1 MSRDACK
8 PRGKPRSS
16 WQKNEFNLR
25 QELSDVK
32 PLERKALTK
41 RNRKKSSSETVLV
54 ELGSRSEII
63 SVLQF
68 VT

>member
-16 WQKNEFNLR
+16 WQNRFNLR

-32 PLERKALTK
+32 PLERKALAK
-41 RNRKKSSSETVLV
+41 RNRKRSSSETVLG
-54 ELGSRSEII
+54 ELGSRVEII
-63 SVLQF
+63 SVLRF
-68 VT
+68 AT